1 MEFLER
7 GILMSKKI
15 DIEGSE
21 FKYLPTKKIE
31 LITRRENGD
40 FVISKFENLVQVEA
54 KKMGKKNPD
63 KTLLFELRNK
73 FGEKV
78 QVCHYKGNDYL
89 NLFVSGGVH
98 DSRFIMSKELLSR
111 LLNSLTEYT
120 SILNKTTDIH
130 VQNSKECEK
139 NG

>member
-1 MEFLER
+1 
-7 GILMSKKI
+7 MSKKI

-31 LITRRENGD
+31 LIAQREDGEY
-40 FVISKFENLVQVEA
+40 VISKFENLVQVEA

-73 FGEKV
+73 FGEKI
-78 QVCHYKGNDYL
+78 QICHYKGNDYL

-120 SILNKTTDIH
+120 SILRMTNDVH
-130 VQNSKECEK
+130 VQSSKVVE
-139 NG
+139 NGKEHNGNPS